1 MIDNINSEAIFYSSS
16 YTTKSGWKITLALP
30 DDIAAGQLD
39 AMGAGKRYML
49 ALVPVGDDEQ
59 PEPIIK
65 PKGGKLAQRAGI
77 ICGRPSFGK
86 WVEKKYGERLVGSEQ
101 AAAFIRNRC
110 HIGSRAEL
118 DHNEAKGQIFERMLT
133 DYEMWMRGYD

>member
-49 ALVPVGDDEQ
+49 ALVPISDDEQ

-77 ICGRPSFGK
+77 ICGKPSFWK
-86 WVEKKYGERLVGSEQ
+86 WLEENHGVRPEQ
-101 AAAFIRNRC
+101 AAAFIRKRC
-110 HIGSRAEL
+110 HVGSRAEL
-118 DHNEAKGQIFERMLT
+118 DHNEAKGQIFVRMLAN
-133 DYEMWMRGYD
+133 YEMWMSGYE